1 MWTVRIWRKKVLTE
15 TESIK
20 YAAKFDRP
28 AIVTG
33 NHKANV
39 LKVQEIIESYGRY
52 KLWRISF
59 KAHFESTIVFAKL
72 IPHILLS
79 KKR

>member
-1 MWTVRIWRKKVLTE
+1 MWRKKVLTE

-28 AIVTG
+28 VTG
-33 NHKANV
+33 NLKANV

-52 KLWRISF
+52 TLWRMYFIQSAF
-59 KAHFESTIVFAKL
+59 
-72 IPHILLS
+72 
-79 KKR
+79 

>member
-1 MWTVRIWRKKVLTE
+1 MWRKKVLTE

-20 YAAKFDRP
+20 YAAKCDRP

-33 NHKANV
+33 NLKANV

-52 KLWRISF
+52 TLWRMYFIQ
-59 KAHFESTIVFAKL
+59 KR
-72 IPHILLS
+72 IL
-79 KKR
+79 KVR